1 METLSVKKR
10 GIALILA
17 ISFIFLLGNVF
28 AESVLSTS
36 SVCCEKTKSGAFCL
50 NADESS
56 CDSSGRVV
64 PTSCESTSF
73 CKLGTCY
80 DSKEGLCLEN
90 VPQRV
95 CQANGG
101 TWSDKSANQIA
112 QCKLGCCIL
121 ADQASFVTMTRC
133 KSLSTFYGMKIDFR
147 STITSEASC
156 VAAANSQDE
165 GACVYF
171 EAGVKTCKF
180 TTRQECGGT
189 TTTSSEVLNASEIE
203 DIAGKYF
210 YKGLLCSAEE
220 LGVPNAARQ
229 ASTKCYGGKVYW
241 YDSLGNKENVY
252 SSNSNLSWNNGR
264 VASEDSICAKTGD
277 SKTCGNC
284 DYIAGSRCAAWD
296 TSIFNAFGITKPSNV
311 NNYCKTTKCTDRDGN
326 VRLNGESWCVY
337 DGEVGNAADSA
348 GSRHY
353 REICVDGKVQVEA
366 CEDFRNQICVHSGI
380 QTTAGEYSVAACR
393 VNRWQDCTAQDN
405 KDDCENT
412 DARDCLWIKEVDG
425 ITLTNTG
432 AKSSSSGNAFN
443 NPVSSAS
450 SGVNAQSLNSAT
462 QGIQATS
469 SLVSSINTLAT
480 GAVIKHVIGSG
491 VGGWEEND
499 IGNEWRVNRS
509 ESDDSDDDG
518 YRDLC
523 VPLVSPGLDF
533 WQSGSSSTV
542 CGQAT
547 ATCSVK
553 VTRNYKK
560 NILTGS
566 KELESVE
573 VEDNEC
579 LTKNGSNSFSVR
591 EDWAIK
597 ANAVCSAMGD
607 CGAGYNFNQIFVND
621 GYNWK
626 YGGDSYYFIESDLPR
641 LDKSLTYPT
650 TGDAILDYVI
660 NDKYQLKQGE
670 TVYVKA

>member
-1 METLSVKKR
+1 MGTHSVKKR
-10 GIALILA
+10 GFALLVA
-17 ISFIFLLGNVF
+17 ISFIFLVGTVF

-50 NADESS
+50 NGAEST
-56 CDSSGRVV
+56 CDVSGRVV

-101 TWSDKSANQIA
+101 TWSEKDANQIA

-180 TTRQECGGT
+180 TTRQQCGGV

-203 DIAGKYF
+203 DLAGKYF

-252 SSNSNLSWNNGR
+252 SSNGNLSWNNGR
-264 VASEDSICAKTGD
+264 VTSEDTICAKTGD

-284 DYIAGSRCAAWD
+284 DYLAGSRCAEWG
-296 TSIFNAFGITKPSNV
+296 SSVFNAFGIAKPSNV

-337 DGEVGNAADSA
+337 DGEVGNAADPA

-366 CEDFRNQICVHSGI
+366 CEDFRNQICIHSGI

-393 VNRWQDCTAQDN
+393 VNRWQDCVQQNN

-412 DARDCLWIKEVDG
+412 DARDCVWAEDVDG
-425 ITLTNTG
+425 INLGNPKYAVRTG
-432 AKSSSSGNAFN
+432 SSFN
-443 NPVSSAS
+443 NPVSSIS
-450 SGVNAQSLNSAT
+450 SGATTQNLNSAT

-469 SLVSSINTLAT
+469 GLVNAVGSLT
-480 GAVIKHVIGSG
+480 GNAIKNVIGSG
-491 VGGWEEND
+491 VGGWEENELS
-499 IGNEWRVNRS
+499 NAWKVKRS
-509 ESDDSDDDG
+509 SVDNG
-518 YRDLC
+518 VC

-533 WQSGSSSTV
+533 WRGGSSTQV

-547 ATCSVK
+547 ATCQVEVIK
-553 VTRNYKK
+553 TYEK
-560 NILTGS
+560 NILTGK
-566 KELESVE
+566 KELEKVTAR
-573 VEDNEC
+573 DNEC
-579 LTKNGSNSFSVR
+579 LTKVGKDSFEVKP
-591 EDWAIK
+591 EWASK
-597 ANAVCSAMGD
+597 ANAICSAMGD
-607 CGAGYNFNQIFVND
+607 CGAGFNYNDLFVNE
-621 GYNWK
+621 GYEWK
-626 YGGDSYYFIESDLPR
+626 YKNASYYFIESDLGLLSKTLNPG
-641 LDKSLTYPT
+641 
-650 TGDAILDYVI
+650 TGEVIKDYVI
-660 NDKYQLKQGE
+660 NNKYQLKQGE